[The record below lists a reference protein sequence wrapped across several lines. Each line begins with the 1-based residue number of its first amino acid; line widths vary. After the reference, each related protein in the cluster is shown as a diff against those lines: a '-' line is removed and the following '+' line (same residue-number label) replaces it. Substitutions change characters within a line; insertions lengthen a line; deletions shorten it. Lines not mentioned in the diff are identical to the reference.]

1 MVFEVFQNLL
11 ISHLKTLNS
20 QLLPIQRDVNNRSK
34 QQDKNAFKSKQ
45 RYHFGIPLLISVFV
59 TIYGTFY
66 LPAQAANFDS
76 SWTENLTNNRYL
88 VTHQIVPRSLWRH
101 FDMGSL
107 LTVIASTGILFY
119 ATVRRDLETNFQ
131 ISLSCKDQQR
141 YSIGKLL
148 LDAEVSSAVAIF
160 QKRIPIL
167 IWSSILPF
175 FIVALSFYYVNL
187 VLNDAYTVGPF
198 SLIYWILLFPLWI
211 FYLFY
216 ACLGFLL
223 YIVISSRI
231 LRIRQVY
238 LLRKLQLLSKKRR
251 SKSVPNEATAYH
263 QILVRWRKFTKAN
276 QLLLHICKHIQENSR
291 LNNPVLSILLP
302 YFMLYQPFMLRVLF
316 EVDSGPLEKLFCSIA
331 VLEGNA
337 VLYLLIQECSAIDL
351 VNDQLEGSLRKF
363 NVCLSKSTREST
375 EDDKVIQLPILTWLK
390 AELLQTT
397 DRLKPYTYCAF
408 GTFRLVATSYYT
420 VTSFN
425 YFILIQKL
433 TFFYYKPQIA
443 LYASS
448 FYMFIF
454 KAEFNKQKV

>member
-1 MVFEVFQNLL
+1 MVFEVFQNSL
-11 ISHLKTLNS
+11 ISHLRTLNS
-20 QLLPIQRDVNNRSK
+20 QLLPIQSDVDKRNERQNKSL
-34 QQDKNAFKSKQ
+34 QKNASKSKQ

-59 TIYGTFY
+59 TLYGTFY

-76 SWTENLTNNRYL
+76 SWTENLTTSRYL

-160 QKRIPIL
+160 QKKIPIL

-231 LRIRQVY
+231 LRIRQVC
-238 LLRKLQLLSKKRR
+238 LLQKLQLLSKKRR

-263 QILVRWRKFTKAN
+263 QITVRWRKFSRAN

-337 VLYLLIQECSAIDL
+337 VLYLLIKECSAIDL
-351 VNDQLEGSLRKF
+351 VNDQLEGSLQKF
-363 NVCLSKSTREST
+363 NVCLSKSTRENT
-375 EDDKVIQLPILTWLK
+375 DDKVIQLPILTWLK

-425 YFILIQKL
+425 FILI
-433 TFFYYKPQIA
+433 
-443 LYASS
+443 
-448 FYMFIF
+448 
-454 KAEFNKQKV
+454 